1 MDGQPCRLESKS
13 KVLLTRAFLLHSPLS
28 VPPPPQE
35 GVMKGSFFK
44 LPASPGS
51 TGLMHPR
58 FAPVN
63 RPPSEVLDGPRDPQL
78 LLQPEV
84 GRLVPGLPHCR
95 HGQLLLHGREQP
107 PIRPPCHSP
116 ALPHSPGEPALV
128 HAQLQEEPLCPP
140 ILPPPSALSPCSVV
154 RMTITFRR
162 APTQGD
168 VMAPGVRTGGIPA
181 MHLADAFSCKQGGP
195 EPTWAVM
202 PLFLH
207 SPVWGAAEGPRT
219 VATTCG
225 QKEEGRVGSLLGVLV
240 PWQQGGQTWGQGGC
254 RPS

>member
-1 MDGQPCRLESKS
+1 MAPETLNFSFSQKSDVWSLGCIILDMASCSFMDVSS
-13 KVLLTRAFLLHSPLS
+13 
-28 VPPPPQE
+28 
-35 GVMKGSFFK
+35 
-44 LPASPGS
+44 LPSA
-51 TGLMHPR
+51 
-58 FAPVN
+58 
-63 RPPSEVLDGPRDPQL
+63 
-78 LLQPEV
+78 
-84 GRLVPGLPHCR
+84 
-95 HGQLLLHGREQP
+95 
-107 PIRPPCHSP
+107 PPCHSP
-116 ALPHSPGEPALV
+116 ALPHSPGEPALA

-181 MHLADAFSCKQGGP
+181 MHLADAFSCKQWDP
-195 EPTWAVM
+195 EPTWALM